1 MVVAVNEARR
11 EADRGFAG
19 AAAGDAAAW
28 GELLTEHDGRLRRM
42 VEFRL
47 DLRLRGRV
55 DPADVVQDAYV
66 EAADH
71 REAYFRLPALP
82 LFLWLRGIV
91 ANKLL
96 ETHRHHLGTRMR
108 DAGREVA
115 MNPNP
120 ARGSGAD
127 ATSVAL
133 LAGFTGHATGPG
145 TAAAGAEAGARLRE
159 AIGAMAEIDREVL
172 ALRHFEQLTNAEV
185 AATLDIGE
193 RAAKERYVRALQRLR
208 EALAE
213 MPGGL
218 TGLRPCPR
226 GRPPPNRRPATPKA
240 PPPTTS
246 ASPTS
251 PKTIPCACG
260 AASARP

>member
-55 DPADVVQDAYV
+55 DPADVVQDAYL

-71 REAYFRLPALP
+71 REAYFRLSAVP

-91 ANKLL
+91 CNKLL

-115 MNPNP
+115 PHGNAPG
-120 ARGSGAD
+120 GSSAD

-133 LAGFTGHATGPG
+133 LAGFTGHAAGPG
-145 TAAAGAEAGARLRE
+145 TEAAGAEAADRLRE
-159 AIGAMAEIDREVL
+159 AIASLSEIDREVL
-172 ALRHFEQLTNAEV
+172 ALRHFEQLSNAEV
-185 AATLDIGE
+185 AATLGIGE
-193 RAAKERYVRALQRLR
+193 RAAKER
-208 EALAE
+208 
-213 MPGGL
+213 
-218 TGLRPCPR
+218 
-226 GRPPPNRRPATPKA
+226 
-240 PPPTTS
+240 
-246 ASPTS
+246 
-251 PKTIPCACG
+251 
-260 AASARP
+260 

>member
-47 DLRLRGRV
+47 DPRLRGRI
-55 DPADVVQDAYV
+55 DPSDVVQDAYV

-91 ANKLL
+91 GNKLL

-108 DAGREVA
+108 DAGREVSA
-115 MNPNP
+115 SHKP
-120 ARGSGAD
+120 AGASGPD

-133 LAGFTGHATGPG
+133 LAGFSAHATGPG
-145 TAAAGAEAGARLRE
+145 TAAAGAESAARLRE
-159 AIGAMAEIDREVL
+159 AIAALAEIDREVL
-172 ALRHFEQLTNAEV
+172 ALRHFEQLSNA
-185 AATLDIGE
+185 
-193 RAAKERYVRALQRLR
+193 
-208 EALAE
+208 
-213 MPGGL
+213 
-218 TGLRPCPR
+218 
-226 GRPPPNRRPATPKA
+226 
-240 PPPTTS
+240 
-246 ASPTS
+246 
-251 PKTIPCACG
+251 
-260 AASARP
+260 